1 MIYAFIE
8 AEHTRYPVKT
18 MCKVLGVSRSGYYE
32 WRRREPS
39 RRAREDAVLTTEIAD
54 IFEMSRQSYGR
65 HRIGAELRDRG
76 HRCGHNRVG
85 RLMRQAQLRV
95 RHRQSRP
102 RTTQS
107 NHRLPIAPNLLQRD
121 FTATAPHQK
130 WLADITYVA
139 TREGWLYLATV
150 LDTFSRKIVGWS
162 MQERLTIPL
171 VRDAFC
177 DAIARRLPTQPLIH
191 HSDRGSQYASHAYQD
206 LLSKYHVVCSMS
218 RTADCYDNAMM
229 ESFFATLKGELPV
242 DVFPSRDDA
251 RYYIFDFIE
260 VWYNRQRRHSAL
272 DYCSPEAFEQRH
284 LL

>member
-1 MIYAFIE
+1 MKYTFIT
-8 AEHTRYPVKT
+8 AERQQYPIGL
-18 MCKVLGVSRSGYYE
+18 MCEVLGVSRSGYYE
-32 WRRREPS
+32 WRRRKPS
-39 RRAREDAVLTTEIAD
+39 QRSREDAVLTTEITD
-54 IFEMSRQSYGR
+54 IFEMSRQTYGR
-65 HRIGAELRDRG
+65 HRIRAELRDRG

-85 RLMRQAQLRV
+85 RLMRQAQLRT
-95 RHRQSRP
+95 RRRRQRP

-107 NHRLPIAPNLLQRD
+107 NHQLPIAPNVLQRD
-121 FTATAPHQK
+121 FTATAPNQK
-130 WLADITYVA
+130 WLADITYIA
-139 TREGWLYLATV
+139 TREGWLYLATI

-162 MQERLTIPL
+162 MQERLTTPL
-171 VRDAFC
+171 VVAAFS
-177 DAIARRLPTQPLIH
+177 DAIHRRLPTQPLIH
-191 HSDRGSQYASHAYQD
+191 HSDRGSQYASHRYQD
-206 LLSKYHVVCSMS
+206 LLDQYDMTCSMS

-242 DVFPSRDDA
+242 EVFPSRADA